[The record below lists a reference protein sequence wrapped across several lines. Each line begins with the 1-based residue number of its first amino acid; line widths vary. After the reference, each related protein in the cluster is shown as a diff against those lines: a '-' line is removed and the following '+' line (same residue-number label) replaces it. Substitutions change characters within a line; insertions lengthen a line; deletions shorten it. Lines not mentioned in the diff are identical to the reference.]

1 MLCRPRVLKIGW
13 TSCRR
18 QQISSIPTKFLLLKS
33 PVLTSLGSNADGCD
47 VAVKSRESSSSV
59 VRATDRAK
67 TSFDSEESGDISFKK
82 KTAIDRVLSMGI
94 FTLWLGL
101 IVYATQFSPN
111 QVPAFDTYLIR
122 KFLFLEVDDVR
133 INPIFTQ
140 IFFAMG
146 IWPVIYSAL
155 LVPGQLRRQTPP
167 LPFCLLSFGFGAF
180 ALIPYMALWTPT
192 EKLDKQADSS
202 PKAIEKALESKILA
216 GGCIFSLSIIIY
228 NIISCNSVAWAE
240 FASLFYESRFV
251 HITSIDFLTLTLLA
265 PFWVANDAQ
274 ERNWDAEYFVFA
286 VIFLP
291 LLGPALYLLLRPRK
305 SF

>member
-1 MLCRPRVLKIGW
+1 
-13 TSCRR
+13 
-18 QQISSIPTKFLLLKS
+18 
-33 PVLTSLGSNADGCD
+33 
-47 VAVKSRESSSSV
+47 
-59 VRATDRAK
+59 
-67 TSFDSEESGDISFKK
+67 
-82 KTAIDRVLSMGI
+82 
-94 FTLWLGL
+94 
-101 IVYATQFSPN
+101 
-111 QVPAFDTYLIR
+111 
-122 KFLFLEVDDVR
+122 
-133 INPIFTQ
+133 
-140 IFFAMG
+140 
-146 IWPVIYSAL
+146 
-155 LVPGQLRRQTPP
+155 
-167 LPFCLLSFGFGAF
+167 
-180 ALIPYMALWTPT
+180 MALWTPT
-192 EKLDKQADSS
+192 EKLAKQADGS

-216 GGCIFSLSIIIY
+216 GGCIFSLFIILY